1 MRNGPGVEHRRTAW
15 LRPGGY
21 VVIRD
26 ELTGAPGRRIDATF
40 QFAPGSLAVSASS
53 ALFDARYELTWL
65 CSAPVEARS
74 TSGGTNPSDGWIATS
89 LGVRV
94 AAPRLSLTF
103 AMDQPRVV
111 LLTILADR
119 ESTRSRAGA
128 RVSSQPGIG
137 DRLLRARVKGAGW
150 TDDVIAATA
159 GNASTGGVRTD
170 APLVI
175 VRRTTGRAADAIQA
189 GGTYATVAAADAT
202 DARPDPAAAVVSTAR
217 ALA

>member
-1 MRNGPGVEHRRTAW
+1 VEHRRTAW

-26 ELTGAPGRRIDATF
+26 ELTGAPGSRIDATF
-40 QFAPGSLAVSASS
+40 QFAPGNLAVSASS
-53 ALFDARYELTWL
+53 ALFDGRYELTWL
-65 CSAPVEARS
+65 CSAPTQARS
-74 TSGGTNPSDGWIATS
+74 ISGGTNPSDGWIATS

-94 AAPRLSLTF
+94 AAPRLSVTF
-103 AMDQPRVV
+103 AMDQPRVA

-128 RVSSQPGIG
+128 RVSSQPGSG
-137 DRLLRARVKGAGW
+137 GRLLRAWVKGAGW

-159 GNASTGGVRTD
+159 GDASTGGVQTD

-175 VRRTTGRAADAIQA
+175 VRRTAGREAHAIPA
-189 GGTYATVAAADAT
+189 GGTYATVAATELT
-202 DARPDPAAAVVSTAR
+202 DARPDPAAAVVSAAR
-217 ALA
+217 VLA